1 MRMRTKCDKHVYHI
15 VHKFMQKKLT
25 RSKLGFD

>member
-15 VHKFMQKKLT
+15 VHKFMQIGINNL
-25 RSKLGFD
+25 LAELI